1 MSFFAFFFNFANLEK
16 SQEMLNKNREN
27 IDQIIDNEL
36 SIMLF
41 GSSMATIIETKY
53 LLANIGE
60 ITMATIIILCRI

>member
-1 MSFFAFFFNFANLEK
+1 
-16 SQEMLNKNREN
+16 MLNKNREN